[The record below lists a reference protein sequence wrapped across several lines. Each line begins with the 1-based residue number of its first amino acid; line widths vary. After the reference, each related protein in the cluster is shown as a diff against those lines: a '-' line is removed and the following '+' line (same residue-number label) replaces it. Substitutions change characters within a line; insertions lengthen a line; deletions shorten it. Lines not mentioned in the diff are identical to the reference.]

1 MVRLLVQL
9 IDKEQQLGD
18 CLCIRMEVIANSQS
32 LRERNTRLP
41 AKFYNQNTNEL
52 TSQYLSKHLSSYI
65 KAVRR
70 FAKNYKKL

>member
-1 MVRLLVQL
+1 MNFIDREEHL
-9 IDKEQQLGD
+9 ID
-18 CLCIRMEVIANSQS
+18 CIRDIMEVIANSQY